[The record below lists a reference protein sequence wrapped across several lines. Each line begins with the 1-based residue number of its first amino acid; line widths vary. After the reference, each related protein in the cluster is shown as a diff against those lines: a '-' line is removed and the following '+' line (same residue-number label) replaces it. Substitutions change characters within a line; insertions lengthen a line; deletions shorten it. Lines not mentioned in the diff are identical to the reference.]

1 MPLTRQRC
9 VEVAAPY
16 EVRVNKFVQTSRADN
31 IQPYC
36 ILFRYSLLLITLSV
50 SEITAYAEPVPLAGA
65 PNRLIRKSQLIN
77 PFNHITRL
85 QHMQEKSRQVLLSG
99 LKLFMN
105 T

>member
-31 IQPYC
+31 IQPYR
-36 ILFRYSLLLITLSV
+36 ILFRYSLLLIILSV
-50 SEITAYAEPVPLAGA
+50 SEITAYAEPAPLAGA
-65 PNRLIRKSQLIN
+65 PNRLIRKSQFIN
-77 PFNHITRL
+77 PFNHTTRL
-85 QHMQEKSRQVLLSG
+85 KYMQEKSRQVLLSG